1 MLRMA
6 TKMYFKKHSQID
18 YPVKHYRK
26 KVQNILTSIHPKRV
40 ELDHH
45 LLYLNHIVQD
55 GERAEL
61 VSYKYYGDAKY
72 YWTLYVIN
80 NVINPYHDWP
90 MSQIELDEYVKRK
103 YKEPMAIKHFID
115 LRTNQI
121 LDEVDELNAYAWFE
135 GNMDTLDLISE
146 VSGVPLQTGNN
157 VINNTHFTIVDN
169 PNDFIFEFNSTN
181 DMHKIAVWIKEMN
194 FHEFTIR
201 ESTNKLI
208 FIKNRGGSYPF
219 YASPVTH
226 YQYENEKNIANRDV
240 MVLNPQYLQKFIKK
254 YHEELRTR

>member
-1 MLRMA
+1 
-6 TKMYFKKHSQID
+6 MYFKKHSQIE

-26 KVQNILTSIHPKRV
+26 KVQNILTSIHPKDV
-40 ELDHH
+40 DLDHH

-61 VSYKYYGDAKY
+61 VSYKYYSDAKY

-80 NVINPYHDWP
+80 NIINPYHDWP

-103 YKEPMAIKHFID
+103 YHRPMQIKHFID

-121 LDEVDELNAYAWFE
+121 MDEVDEEIVHNYFE
-135 GNMDTLDLISE
+135 NE
-146 VSGVPLQTGNN
+146 
-157 VINNTHFTIVDN
+157 
-169 PNDFIFEFNSTN
+169 
-181 DMHKIAVWIKEMN
+181 
-194 FHEFTIR
+194 
-201 ESTNKLI
+201 
-208 FIKNRGGSYPF
+208 GSYPF

-226 YQYENEKNIANRDV
+226 YQYENEKNIANKDI
-240 MVLNPQYLQKFIKK
+240 MVLNPLYLQKFIKK